1 MKILVNASNLKR
13 GGGLQVADSI
23 CCFLNKYPQ
32 YKFIVVL
39 SRHLINTAKVIG
51 TYSNVNVVIYDIPKT
66 ISHVLSGRDK
76 LMDELVEKEKIE
88 AVLTIFGPSLWI
100 PKVPHVSGFARPHC
114 VLTDSPYF
122 SRMGWREYFKSYCER
137 KILIWDFK
145 RCADVYFTEN
155 KFISEKLSRIF
166 KNKKIYTVT
175 NYYNQIF
182 DTPARW
188 TDEIKLPTFSGTTLL
203 TIGANYPHKNFSIIA
218 PTIKYLQ
225 KYYPSFKCRFV
236 LTISE
241 NELDIND
248 EFIKDKIVFL
258 GKVPLSECP
267 NLYNQCDIVFSP
279 TLLECFSAVYPEAMR
294 MSKPIITTDLDITR
308 SLCDDAA
315 LYYNALSPEAFG
327 DAIYRVANDSKLQKD
342 LIDNGMHQLSKYD
355 NYEARAEKLIKI
367 IEKECLNIN
376 SISI

>member
-13 GGGLQVADSI
+13 GGGLQVADSF
-23 CCFLNKYPQ
+23 CCLLNKYPQ
-32 YKFIVVL
+32 HKFIVVL
-39 SRHLINTAKVIG
+39 SRYLIDTAKVIEA
-51 TYSNVNVVIYDIPKT
+51 YSNVNVIFYDIPKT

-76 LMDELVEKEKIE
+76 LLDQLVDKEKIE
-88 AVLTIFGPSLWI
+88 VVLTIFGPSLWI

-122 SRMGWREYFKSYCER
+122 SRMGWREYIKSQIER

-155 KFISEKLSRIF
+155 RFITEKLRRIL
-166 KNKKIYTVT
+166 KNKKVYTVT

-182 DTPARW
+182 DSPERW
-188 TDEIKLPTFSGTTLL
+188 TDGIKLPAFSGITLL

-225 KYYPSFKCRFV
+225 QNYPTFEYRFV

-241 NELDIND
+241 SELHLDD
-248 EFIKDKIVFL
+248 EFNYRDKIIFL

-294 MSKPIITTDLDITR
+294 MSKPIITTDLAITR
-308 SLCDDAA
+308 SLCGDAA

-327 DAIYRVANDSKLQKD
+327 DAIYCMANDPKLRKD
-342 LIDNGMHQLSKYD
+342 LIDKGKQQLMKYD
-355 NYEARAEKLIKI
+355 NYDVRAEKLIKI
-367 IEKECLNIN
+367 MEVESSVK
-376 SISI
+376 